1 MPDIT
6 PNPENT
12 LHIKN
17 MVCNRCIMVVKSQL
31 EQLGLH
37 PLSVEL
43 GIAVLPDAVSDETYQ
58 RVKAS
63 LETFGFELIDD
74 KKSQTVELIKDAI
87 IELVHYDDN
96 GLKTNLS
103 DYLASKLHRDYSAL
117 SKLFSETA
125 NTTIEKYLIAQKI
138 ERAKELLMYGELSL
152 NEIADMLNYSSVSY
166 LSAQFKTCNRNDSQ
180 SLQEDKGETNASRL
194 TKYKQN
200 LINHIPNFATIGQL
214 PCRNLCFIKKFIH
227 IKLTVYSY

>member
-1 MPDIT
+1 MKAKTNHTYYLCPKKNGMPSST
-6 PNPENT
+6 ESGCSPSCSSWLFT
-12 LHIKN
+12 TMMQRLQT
-17 MVCNRCIMVVKSQL
+17 MFLMC
-31 EQLGLH
+31 
-37 PLSVEL
+37 SVFSGEL

-96 GLKTNLS
+96 ELKTNLS

-117 SKLFSETA
+117 SKLFSETT

-166 LSAQFKTCNRNDSQ
+166 LSAQFKHVTGMTPSHFKKI
-180 SLQEDKGETNASRL
+180 KGNKRKPLDE
-194 TKYKQN
+194 
-200 LINHIPNFATIGQL
+200 I
-214 PCRNLCFIKKFIH
+214 
-227 IKLTVYSY
+227 

>member
-1 MPDIT
+1 MSEKNEMPDIT

-117 SKLFSETA
+117 SKLFSETT

-138 ERAKELLMYGELSL
+138 ERAKELLMYGGAIPERNSRYTELFECL
-152 NEIADMLNYSSVSY
+152 LPQRPIQA
-166 LSAQFKTCNRNDSQ
+166 CNRNDSQ
-180 SLQEDKGETNASRL
+180 SLQEDKGEQTQA
-194 TKYKQN
+194 
-200 LINHIPNFATIGQL
+200 A
-214 PCRNLCFIKKFIH
+214 
-227 IKLTVYSY
+227 

>member
-43 GIAVLPDAVSDETYQ
+43 GIAVLPNAISDETYQ

-117 SKLFSETA
+117 SKLFSETT
-125 NTTIEKYLIAQKI
+125 NTTIEKYLIATEDRACQRTADVRGAI
-138 ERAKELLMYGELSL
+138 PERNSRYTELFECLLPQRP
-152 NEIADMLNYSSVSY
+152 IQA
-166 LSAQFKTCNRNDSQ
+166 CNRNDSQ
-180 SLQEDKGETNASRL
+180 SLQENKGEQTQA
-194 TKYKQN
+194 
-200 LINHIPNFATIGQL
+200 A
-214 PCRNLCFIKKFIH
+214 
-227 IKLTVYSY
+227 